1 MSAGIGS
8 SVSGGMVA
16 NLLAGQIDLRSL
28 MTLVARLQQDWFDFC
43 SEITDF
49 PRCGQVPDDLRR
61 MHMARIEAAE
71 CVLSECLEGG
81 DATAALTRLGRL
93 F

>member
-8 SVSGGMVA
+8 SVSDRMVA
-16 NLLAGQIDLRSL
+16 NLLAGHIDLRSL
-28 MTLVARLQQDWFDFC
+28 MTLVARLQQDWFELC
-43 SEITDF
+43 SEVTDF
-49 PRCGQVPDDLRR
+49 PRCGKVPDYLRR

-71 CVLSECLEGG
+71 CVLSECLGGG
-81 DATAALTRLGRL
+81 DATVALTRLGRL